1 MTCSEKTPG
10 AAQQPLRPERALTT
24 ATWIAALLILGL
36 NDHVLKH
43 ATVLPSQ
50 VTGKL
55 SDIAGMFVAP
65 ALLATLLRV
74 RTLPGLR
81 RSYVAVFAVFAAINL
96 IPAASTAWTWCLG
109 ALGVPSVNVCDPTDV
124 PFAFL
129 AILLSWRALAPTTRP
144 SEQLPLLRPRRAVEV
159 VSLAMGVSLCVATQP
174 KERLMEPAPPPPE
187 FELPPVAEGQ
197 VLVVT
202 EGAVSG
208 YVELRCTDGARQ
220 ELPFQIE
227 EPMRRHSWAIFEISA
242 EGSVECKLKVH
253 GASGSYGPVT
263 PASALIWCDVAPGS
277 ALHCAPRE
285 YPKLPAMGEAARAS

>member
-1 MTCSEKTPG
+1 MTRSEKTPG
-10 AAQQPLRPERALTT
+10 VCRQPLRPERALTT
-24 ATWIAALLILGL
+24 ATWITALLILGL

-50 VTGKL
+50 ITGKL
-55 SDIAGMFVAP
+55 SDVAGMFVAP

-74 RTLPGLR
+74 RTLSGLR
-81 RSYVAVFAVFAAINL
+81 RAYVAVFAVFAAINL
-96 IPAASTAWTWCLG
+96 IPAASTAWTWSLG

-124 PFAFL
+124 PFAFV
-129 AILLSWRALAPTTRP
+129 AILLSWRALAPTMRP
-144 SEQLPLLRPRRAVEV
+144 SERLPPLRPRRAIEV
-159 VSLAMGVSLCVATQP
+159 ISVMMGVSLCVATQP
-174 KERLMEPAPPPPE
+174 KERVREPAPPPPE
-187 FELPPVAEGQ
+187 FELPTVDPGQ

-227 EPMRRHSWAIFEISA
+227 EPMRRHSWAIFDLGA

-253 GASGSYGPVT
+253 GAVGSYGPVT
-263 PASALIWCDVAPGS
+263 AASTLIWCDVSPGS
-277 ALHCAPRE
+277 TLACAPRE
-285 YPKLPAMGEAARAS
+285 YPMLPAMSEAERAS